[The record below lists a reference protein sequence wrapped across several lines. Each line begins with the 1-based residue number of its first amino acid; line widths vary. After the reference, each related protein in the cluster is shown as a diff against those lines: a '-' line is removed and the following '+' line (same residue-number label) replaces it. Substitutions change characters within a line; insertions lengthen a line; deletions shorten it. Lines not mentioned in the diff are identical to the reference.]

1 MNTITSDHWVEG
13 DDMTAIKADKEQAL
27 DSFYAL
33 DNVVTIKI
41 TMPQADWDALRTEEP
56 AGGRCNFNWKGGE
69 RYKWHEATSVEI
81 SGTSFP
87 AATTFTQVGLKKKS
101 FCGSI
106 SSEKPCVDID
116 FGKFS
121 DANVP
126 VVDGLIGSHYLALN
140 NSIQDPSYI
149 HQTLG
154 YKLFAMAGLPHSRCN
169 FAQVFVNGAPI
180 GQGSAGVNSP
190 GIFVNVEA
198 IMKPYIKRNFN
209 GNMNGNLYEIAH
221 TDDFVSARLPFIS
234 VENLSKFDN
243 KADLKLADDQI
254 AAHGVAGASQM
265 LDLDQFIKHYAMEI
279 LLKSWDG
286 YANNTNN
293 TYIYNDVNAVAAPGV
308 NDVKF
313 KMIPWGIDQI
323 LQPIL
328 PVNFGVAPS
337 GLIAS
342 LVRNDA
348 ARRAQLIDQIRSYR
362 DTVFSRE
369 TQQTVLKPMIDQMET
384 LLAGFGVPNA
394 VSEIAGVRQQLQLT
408 GSGAGAVTAVA
419 RTPNHLD
426 LFWVGLDGSVG
437 SNWWDAGANNG
448 RWNAAFEIAPAGSA
462 AGAVTAVARTPNHLD
477 VFWVGLDGSVGSNWW
492 DAGANNGAWN
502 TPFEIAPAKSA
513 AGAVT
518 AVARTPNHLDVFWVG
533 LDGSVGSNW
542 WDAGANNGAWN
553 TPFEIAPAKSAAGAV
568 TAVAR
573 TPNHLDVFW
582 VGLDGSVGSN
592 WWDAGANN
600 GAWNTPFEIAPA
612 KSAAGA
618 VTAVARTPNHLDVFW
633 VGLDGSVGSN
643 WWDAGANNGAWNT
656 PFEIA
661 PAKSAA
667 GRGHG
672 RRPHPRS
679 SGCVLGRAGRIGRQQ
694 LVGRRRQQRRLEHP
708 VRDRPRRIGRR
719 RGHGR
724 RPHPRSSGCV
734 LGRAGRIGRHQL
746 VGRPRQQRRLEHP
759 VREVRTLI
767 AVGPMFR

>member
-1 MNTITSDHWVEG
+1 
-13 DDMTAIKADKEQAL
+13 MTAIKADKEQAL

-33 DNVVTIKI
+33 DNVVTVKI
-41 TMPQADWDALRTEEP
+41 TMPQADWDAVRTEEP

-69 RYKWHEATSVEI
+69 RYTWRKATSVEI

-87 AATTFTQVGLKKKS
+87 AATTFTQVGVKKKS

-106 SSEKPCVDID
+106 SSERPCVDID

-154 YKLFAMAGLPHSRCN
+154 YKLFAMAGSPHSRCN
-169 FAQVFVNGAPI
+169 FAQVFVNGVPI

-190 GIFVNVEA
+190 GIFVNAEA

-221 TDDFVSARLPFIS
+221 TDDFVSARLPFIT
-234 VENLSKFDN
+234 VEKLSKFDN

-293 TYIYNDVNAVAAPGV
+293 TYIYNDVNAVASPGV

-313 KMIPWGIDQI
+313 KMVPWGIDQI

-328 PVNFGVAPS
+328 PVIFRVAPT
-337 GLIAS
+337 GVIAK

-369 TQQTVLKPMIDQMET
+369 TQQTVLKPMIDQMEA
-384 LLAGFGVPNA
+384 LLVRFGVPNA

-419 RTPNHLD
+419 RTPDHLD

-448 RWNAAFEIAPAGSA
+448 RWNAAFEIAPAEQPPRARSRPSPAPPIIWMCSGSGRTDRSA
-462 AGAVTAVARTPNHLD
+462 ATGGTPAPTTAAGTPRSRSPPPEAAQGAVTAVARTPDHLD
-477 VFWVGLDGSVGSNWW
+477 VFWVGPDGSVGSNWW
-492 DAGANNGAWN
+492 DAGANNGRWN
-502 TPFEIAPAKSA
+502 AAFEIVPAKA
-513 AGAVT
+513 AQGAVT
-518 AVARTPNHLDVFWVG
+518 AVARTPDHLDVFWVG
-533 LDGSVGSNW
+533 PDGSVGSNW
-542 WDAGANNGAWN
+542 WDA
-553 TPFEIAPAKSAAGAV
+553 
-568 TAVAR
+568 AR
-573 TPNHLDVFW
+573 QQRPLERRVRDRPRRI
-582 VGLDGSVGSN
+582 GR
-592 WWDAGANN
+592 
-600 GAWNTPFEIAPA
+600 P
-612 KSAAGA
+612 
-618 VTAVARTPNHLDVFW
+618 
-633 VGLDGSVGSN
+633 
-643 WWDAGANNGAWNT
+643 
-656 PFEIA
+656 
-661 PAKSAA
+661 

-672 RRPHPRS
+672 RCPHPRS

-694 LVGRRRQQRRLEHP
+694 LVGRRRQQRPLEHP
-708 VRDRPRRIGRR
+708 V
-719 RGHGR
+719 
-724 RPHPRSSGCV
+724 
-734 LGRAGRIGRHQL
+734 
-746 VGRPRQQRRLEHP
+746 
-759 VREVRTLI
+759 
-767 AVGPMFR
+767 